1 LTSTVNSSEVSSL
14 AGSRINLVKVFAATT
29 AKARAALGDQI
40 TAWLA
45 DNPAVRVIEAVVN
58 ASSDREYHCLSIVLL
73 CDGGASS
80 PAPRRTRPRP

>member
-1 LTSTVNSSEVSSL
+1 LTATANNSGVSSL
-14 AGSRINLVKVFAATT
+14 ARSRINLVKVFSATT
-29 AKARAALGDQI
+29 ARVRAVLGDQI
-40 TAWLA
+40 MAWLA

-80 PAPRRTRPRP
+80 PAPRRTRLRP